1 LSGAIKG
8 AYPFF
13 MPKISG
19 QLPFTNRKYT
29 AILRNT
35 STKQNNFVYL

>member
-1 LSGAIKG
+1 MTPPGWEQSKGIWLSGAIKG

-19 QLPFTNRKYT
+19 SFLSQ
-29 AILRNT
+29 IVNT
-35 STKQNNFVYL
+35 QQF